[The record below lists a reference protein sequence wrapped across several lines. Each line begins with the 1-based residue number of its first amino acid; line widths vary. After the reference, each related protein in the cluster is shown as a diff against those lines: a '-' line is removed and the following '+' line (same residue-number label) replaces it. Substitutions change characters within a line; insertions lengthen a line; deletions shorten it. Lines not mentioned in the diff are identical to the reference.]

1 MGWGHARLHARQTL
15 PKAIGAAVCALTFS
29 AAPVHAQATAEVA
42 VKPPVK
48 AGDRWVYQR
57 HDLLKDKLIEKAEFA
72 AAAVAGDAVDLRR
85 TPLGADGKPEAA
97 KAETFRFDWGRGIRT
112 SVVESGNYRYFDFPL
127 QPGKQWSY
135 KYRRPSSGGG
145 PSTDFDAKAEV
156 KGWQEVTVPAGKFR
170 SLLVRHAGEFKPTSG
185 AGTGSY
191 QMDVWYSPQVRR
203 IVKEEFQGYVEGQ
216 ISVKFRTELV
226 EYQVAP

>member
-1 MGWGHARLHARQTL
+1 VRDSIA
-15 PKAIGAAVCALTFS
+15 KGAAAVAACWGLTLGAGQALAQG
-29 AAPVHAQATAEVA
+29 AAEAAS
-42 VKPPVK
+42 KPPVK
-48 AGDRWVYQR
+48 NGDRWVYQR

-72 AAAVAGDAVDLRR
+72 VAAVAGDAVDLRR
-85 TPLGADGKPEAA
+85 TPLGADGKPDAA

-112 SVVESGNYRYFDFPL
+112 SVVESGDYRYFDFPL

-135 KYRRPSSGGG
+135 KYRRPSGGGG
-145 PSTDFDAKAEV
+145 PSSDFDAKVEV
-156 KGWQEVTVPAGKFR
+156 KGWQDVTVPAGKFR

-191 QMDVWYSPQVRR
+191 QMDVWYAPQARR

-216 ISVKFRTELV
+216 VRVKFRTELV
-226 EYQVAP
+226 EYQLVP